1 MNENEFDI
9 HVREILQDAEE
20 NVSPRVWEGV
30 VAGLDKPRRVVP
42 VRVWRWV
49 GSVAAA
55 AAVVAGFVFLGS
67 DPKVNNSNNNPTIFT
82 TAETSLA
89 TVTPPETT
97 LTEPVEET
105 PAPNNQN
112 TAVARSVSPSAAPQ
126 KTVELL
132 PVSRR
137 EAVALVPATLPLG
150 TLVSVPAQRPLS
162 RPLPAAPSFTEADEQ
177 LLALIGQEEK
187 PAAGGLSVLLSGN
200 MQTIQRGHMTASTLP
215 VHHGA
220 PALTSSA
227 EGIYN
232 TSPEI
237 SFGLPVTAGL
247 GIQWDITPRW
257 SVGTGVRYTNLS
269 RAFIGDYVGEGFTV
283 PQTDIDNTQHWLGV
297 PLNLSFHIV
306 NTGSWRV
313 SAQGGAV
320 AEYLLDNDFLVH
332 NNPKDIHYHQKGG
345 PLQWSAGLGIGIE
358 YRLSPLVG
366 IYLDP
371 GFRYYF
377 ATDRQP
383 RSLRTIQPLRFDL
396 EAGLRFSFGAK

>member
-9 HVREILQDAEE
+9 HVRAILQDAEE

-42 VRVWRWV
+42 VRVWRWM

-55 AAVVAGFVFLGS
+55 AAVVAGFVFLG
-67 DPKVNNSNNNPTIFT
+67 PKEDNSNNNPTIFT

-89 TVTPPETT
+89 TVTTPEDTPSIAEEAPVTT
-97 LTEPVEET
+97 
-105 PAPNNQN
+105 NNHP
-112 TAVARSVSPSAAPQ
+112 TVARRVSTSAAPQ
-126 KTVELL
+126 KAVELL

-137 EAVALVPATLPLG
+137 EAVALVSASEPYG
-150 TLVSVPAQRPLS
+150 TLVETPVPRALS
-162 RPLPAAPSFTEADEQ
+162 RPLPVLPAFTEADEQ
-177 LLALIGQEEK
+177 LLARLGQEEEK
-187 PAAGGLSVLLSGN
+187 PAGSGLSLLLSGN

-215 VHHGA
+215 AHHGA
-220 PALTSSA
+220 PLLPVTA

-232 TSPEI
+232 SSPEI
-237 SFGLPVTAGL
+237 SFGLPFTAGL
-247 GIQWDITPRW
+247 SVQWDMTPRW
-257 SVGTGVRYTNLS
+257 SVATGVRYSNLS
-269 RAFIGDYVGEGFTV
+269 RAFIGDYVGDGFTV
-283 PQTDIDNTQHWLGV
+283 PQTDIDNTQHWLGI

-306 NTGSWRV
+306 NTHSWRV
-313 SAQGGAV
+313 SVQGGGV
-320 AEYLLDNDFLVH
+320 AEYLLDNDYLVH
-332 NNPKDIHYHQKGG
+332 NNPKDIHYHQNGG
-345 PLQWSAGLGIGIE
+345 PLQWSAGLGLGVE

>member
-9 HVREILQDAEE
+9 HVRALLQDAEE

-55 AAVVAGFVFLGS
+55 AAVVAGVVFLGS
-67 DPKVNNSNNNPTIFT
+67 DPKVDNSNKPTIFT

-89 TVTPPETT
+89 TVTQPEITASQPEAPATT
-97 LTEPVEET
+97 
-105 PAPNNQN
+105 NN
-112 TAVARSVSPSAAPQ
+112 AVARRVSTSAAPQ
-126 KTVELL
+126 KTVELT

-137 EAVALVPATLPLG
+137 EAVGLVAA
-150 TLVSVPAQRPLS
+150 AQPFGMLAQTPQPQRLS
-162 RPLPAAPSFTEADEQ
+162 RPLPIPPSFSEAEEQ
-177 LLALIGQEEK
+177 LLALAGQEEK

-200 MQTIQRGHMTASTLP
+200 MQTIQRGHMTTSTLP

-220 PALTSSA
+220 PLLPSTA

-247 GIQWDITPRW
+247 GVQWDITHRW

-313 SAQGGAV
+313 SAQGSAV
-320 AEYLLDNDFLVH
+320 AEYLLDNDYLVH

-345 PLQWSAGLGIGIE
+345 PLQWSAGLGLGIE
-358 YRLSPLVG
+358 FRLSPMVG

>member
-1 MNENEFDI
+1 MNENDFDRR
-9 HVREILQDAEE
+9 VRELLQDAEE

-55 AAVVAGFVFLGS
+55 AVAAGFVFLGS
-67 DPKVNNSNNNPTIFT
+67 DPKVDNSNKPTIFT

-89 TVTPPETT
+89 TVTQPEITASQPEAPATT
-97 LTEPVEET
+97 
-105 PAPNNQN
+105 NN
-112 TAVARSVSPSAAPQ
+112 AVARRVSTSAAPQ
-126 KTVELL
+126 KTVEPT

-137 EAVALVPATLPLG
+137 EAVGLVAA
-150 TLVSVPAQRPLS
+150 AQPFGMLAQTPQPQRLS
-162 RPLPAAPSFTEADEQ
+162 RPLPIPPSFSEAEEQ
-177 LLALIGQEEK
+177 LLALAGQEEK

-232 TSPEI
+232 SSPEI

-313 SAQGGAV
+313 SAQGSAV
-320 AEYLLDNDFLVH
+320 AEYLLDNDYLVH

-345 PLQWSAGLGIGIE
+345 PLQWSAGLGLGIE

>member
-9 HVREILQDAEE
+9 RVREILQDAEE

-42 VRVWRWV
+42 VRFWRWA

-55 AAVVAGFVFLGS
+55 AAVVAGFVFLG
-67 DPKVNNSNNNPTIFT
+67 PGHKVDNSNNNPTIFT

-89 TVTPPETT
+89 TVSQPDNTNSLAE
-97 LTEPVEET
+97 EVPV
-105 PAPNNQN
+105 NNN
-112 TAVARSVSPSAAPQ
+112 STVARRVSTSAASQ
-126 KTVELL
+126 KAVELL
-132 PVSRR
+132 PVSRP
-137 EAVALVPATLPLG
+137 EPLALVSARPFGSLVDTPAPRT
-150 TLVSVPAQRPLS
+150 LS
-162 RPLPAAPSFTEADEQ
+162 RPQLPARPSFTEEDEQ
-177 LLALIGQEEK
+177 LLAALSREEEK
-187 PAAGGLSVLLSGN
+187 TPAGGLSLLLSGN
-200 MQTIQRGHMTASTLP
+200 IQTIQRGHMTASTLP

-220 PALTSSA
+220 PLLPSTA

-232 TSPEI
+232 ASPEI

-247 GIQWDITPRW
+247 SAQWDITPRW
-257 SVGTGVRYTNLS
+257 SVATGVRYTNLS
-269 RAFIGDYVGEGFTV
+269 RAFIGDYAGEGFAV

-306 NTGSWRV
+306 NTHSWRV
-313 SAQGGAV
+313 SAQGGTV
-320 AEYLLDNDFLVH
+320 AEYLLDNDYLVH

-345 PLQWSAGLGIGIE
+345 PLQWSVGLGLGVE
-358 YRLSPLVG
+358 FRLSPLVG
-366 IYLDP
+366 FYLDP

-396 EAGLRFSFGAK
+396 EAGIRFSFGAR

>member
-20 NVSPRVWEGV
+20 NVSPHVWEGV

-247 GIQWDITPRW
+247 GIQWDITPRC

>member
-9 HVREILQDAEE
+9 RVRELLQDAEE

-89 TVTPPETT
+89 TVTAPETI
-97 LTEPVEET
+97 LPESVEET
-105 PAPNNQN
+105 PAPNKQN
-112 TAVARSVSPSAAPQ
+112 TAVARRVSTSAAPQ
-126 KTVELL
+126 QTVELL

-137 EAVALVPATLPLG
+137 EAVALVPA
-150 TLVSVPAQRPLS
+150 AQPFGMLAQTPQPQRLS
-162 RPLPAAPSFTEADEQ
+162 RPDPVLPSFTEADER

-187 PAAGGLSVLLSGN
+187 PAAGGLSLLLSGN
-200 MQTIQRGHMTASTLP
+200 MQTIQRGHMTASTVP

-220 PALTSSA
+220 PVLPSTA

-313 SAQGGAV
+313 SAQAGTV

-345 PLQWSAGLGIGIE
+345 PLQWSAGLGLGVE
-358 YRLSPLVG
+358 FRLSPMVG

-396 EAGLRFSFGAK
+396 EAGLRFSFGAR

>member
-42 VRVWRWV
+42 VRIWRWA

-67 DPKVNNSNNNPTIFT
+67 DPKVDNSNNNPTIFT

-89 TVTPPETT
+89 TVSEPESTASE
-97 LTEPVEET
+97 TEE
-105 PAPNNQN
+105 PAVTNNN
-112 TAVARSVSPSAAPQ
+112 TVARRVSTSAAPQ
-126 KTVELL
+126 KAVELL
-132 PVSRR
+132 SVPRR
-137 EAVALVPATLPLG
+137 EAVALVGAKPFGVLADTPAP
-150 TLVSVPAQRPLS
+150 QPLS
-162 RPLPAAPSFTEADEQ
+162 RPQLPVLPSFTEEDEQ
-177 LLALIGQEEK
+177 LMATLAKGEEK
-187 PAAGGLSVLLSGN
+187 TPAGGLSLLASGI

-220 PALTSSA
+220 PLLPSSA

-232 TSPEI
+232 SSPEI
-237 SFGLPVTAGL
+237 SFGLPFTAGL
-247 GIQWDITPRW
+247 GLQWDITPRW
-257 SVGTGVRYTNLS
+257 SVATGVRYTNLS
-269 RAFIGDYVGEGFTV
+269 RTFIGDYVGEGFTV
-283 PQTDIDNTQHWLGV
+283 PQTDIDNVQHWLGV

-306 NTGSWRV
+306 NNGSWRV
-313 SAQGGAV
+313 SVQGGSV
-320 AEYLLDNDFLVH
+320 AEYLLDNDYLVH

-345 PLQWSAGLGIGIE
+345 PLQWSAGLGLGVE
-358 YRLSPLVG
+358 FRLSPVVG

-396 EAGLRFSFGAK
+396 EAGIRFSFGAR

>member
-55 AAVVAGFVFLGS
+55 AAVAAGFVFLG
-67 DPKVNNSNNNPTIFT
+67 PKEKDSNNNPTIFT

-89 TVTPPETT
+89 TVTQPENTT
-97 LTEPVEET
+97 SPAEEAPVLS
-105 PAPNNQN
+105 NNN
-112 TAVARSVSPSAAPQ
+112 SAVARRVSTSAAPQ
-126 KTVELL
+126 KAVELL
-132 PVSRR
+132 PVSRH
-137 EAVALVPATLPLG
+137 ESIALVSASAPFG
-150 TLVSVPAQRPLS
+150 SLVDVPRPQPLS
-162 RPLPAAPSFTEADEQ
+162 RPLPVRPSFTEEEER
-177 LLALIGQEEK
+177 LLALPDQDNSFT
-187 PAAGGLSVLLSGN
+187 GGSLSMLLSGN
-200 MQTIQRGHMTASTLP
+200 MQTIQRGHMTASTIP

-220 PALTSSA
+220 PELPTA

-247 GIQWDITPRW
+247 SLQWDITPRW
-257 SVGTGVRYTNLS
+257 SLATGIRYSNLS
-269 RAFIGDYVGEGFTV
+269 RTFIGDYVGTGFMV
-283 PQTDIDNTQHWLGV
+283 PQTDIDNTQHWLGI

-306 NTGSWRV
+306 NTHSWRV
-313 SAQGGAV
+313 SVQGSGV
-320 AEYLLDNDFLVH
+320 GEYLLDNDFLIH
-332 NNPKDIHYHQKGG
+332 NTPKDIHYHQKGG
-345 PLQWSAGLGIGIE
+345 PLQWSAGLGLGVE

-396 EAGLRFSFGAK
+396 EAGIRFSFGAK